1 MTIVNQVEMTMDEF
15 ISLRKEAILE
25 YMQKDDNITP
35 EDAAEEMS
43 GSRLLKWIATK
54 YNVEGV
60 LVYPGSKSPF
70 VELTYKV

>member
-15 ISLRKEAILE
+15 ISLRKEAIFE
-25 YMQKDDNITP
+25 YMQKDGNITP

-43 GSRLLKWIATK
+43 GSRLLKWIAIK

-60 LVYPGSKSPF
+60 FVYPGSKSPF